1 MKITIDSVMRA
12 FYIRFDESP
21 IVSSEEVKPGLVLD
35 YDEDN
40 RIIGIELLNMDPE
53 VMSSLQ
59 KNVSLEVVAQL
70 KCRCLKSTIS
80 IRLER

>member
-21 IVSSEEVKPGLVLD
+21 IVGSEEVKPGVILD

>member
-35 YDEDN
+35 YDKDN
-40 RIIGIELLNMDPE
+40 RIVGIELLNLDQE
-53 VMSSLQ
+53 IMSDLM
-59 KNVSLEVVAQL
+59 KNF
-70 KCRCLKSTIS
+70 S
-80 IRLER
+80 IETK